1 VQGKNVVIVDDM
13 CDTAGTLCK
22 AAEVMMSNGALSVR
36 AICTHPVFS
45 GQAYERIQDS
55 VLKEIIVTNSIP
67 LKVDRPQ
74 DKVKVLNVAALFG
87 GVLTNLMDN
96 RSISSNFII
105 S

>member
-1 VQGKNVVIVDDM
+1 MID
-13 CDTAGTLCK
+13 
-22 AAEVMMSNGALSVR
+22 NGATSVR

-55 VLKEIIVTNSIP
+55 KLKEIIVTDSIP
-67 LKVDRPQ
+67 LKEDRPKE
-74 DKVKVLNVAALFG
+74 KVKVLSVAPLFG